1 MVELSPWNSLPKY
14 VMNAEILVKLNR
26 LREFWHLENTWNLE
40 TEKLKDACL
49 VVVLPH
55 TPIKDSLPR

>member
-1 MVELSPWNSLPKY
+1 MPKY
-14 VMNAEILVKLNR
+14 VMNEEILVKLNR
-26 LREFWHLENTWNLE
+26 LGEFWHLENTWNLGIY
-40 TEKLKDACL
+40 KVKDACL